1 MSAQNDYPLF
11 IKKSFLVSPSLLKAE
26 LIGSFTQVISYLL
39 LVLLLSV
46 YVNLFKELFLFR
58 SLQAVFATVF
68 SKASAKVL
76 LFSGT
81 TKYLRRKF

>member
-46 YVNLFKELFLFR
+46 YVNLFKELFIFLLSSNKAMKSYLETREIFILALF
-58 SLQAVFATVF
+58 
-68 SKASAKVL
+68 
-76 LFSGT
+76 
-81 TKYLRRKF
+81 